1 MRYDLSRPKTA
12 YRLRKS
18 VLTANDITDLSLP
31 DIWTNCLHRTPL
43 RLYKTVACRSPSFGS
58 LCDRPRFGDKG
69 SSPQGDIETIMPQI
83 LNFSEHANDEEVSYL
98 TTLLLYH
105 LVERCGGQIR
115 FTVND
120 VNQVRENLSTKMVQ
134 IQLGD
139 DVKLRIIDR
148 VPELQ

>member
-1 MRYDLSRPKTA
+1 
-12 YRLRKS
+12 
-18 VLTANDITDLSLP
+18 
-31 DIWTNCLHRTPL
+31 
-43 RLYKTVACRSPSFGS
+43 
-58 LCDRPRFGDKG
+58 
-69 SSPQGDIETIMPQI
+69 MPQV

-105 LVERCGGQIR
+105 LVERCGGQIQ

-120 VNQVRENLSTKMVQ
+120 VNQVRESLSTKMVQ

-139 DVKLRIIDR
+139 DVRLRIIDR